1 MYLSS
6 LNQITR
12 TPDRQAAEQVPDASS
27 QLGLGNRRRAVS
39 HLLSAAVVNR
49 HFAQTLLREPALALE
64 RGYANQQF
72 NFTEAE
78 RQAIAAIC
86 ADNLQE
92 FAAELI
98 NLFSLPRTTAH
109 DQQ

>member
-6 LNQITR
+6 LDQIAQ
-12 TPDRQAAEQVPDASS
+12 TPNRQATERVPDVNS
-27 QLGLGNRRRAVS
+27 QLGTRNRRRAVS

-78 RQAIAAIC
+78 RQAIGAIG
-86 ADNLQE
+86 ADNLQD
-92 FAAELI
+92 FANELI
-98 NLFSLPRTTAH
+98 NLFSLH
-109 DQQ
+109 